1 MNNTFSSFGKIDGPA
16 CREEKDPEG
25 NEELYILS
33 LCDECSEVPQ
43 AVLVVFPPRP

>member
-25 NEELYILS
+25 NEELYIS
-33 LCDECSEVPQ
+33 SACATNAARSRKR
-43 AVLVVFPPRP
+43 F